1 MSIASDLIRGHTDTI
16 VLSLLSL
23 GDSYGYK
30 INKDIMELTAG
41 RFEFK
46 EATLYTAFR
55 RLEQAGFIA
64 SYWGDENSGARRRYY
79 VITEKGK
86 EQYRQNLRE
95 WEKARAITE
104 KLLYAANATNA
115 ADSSGAPNKGTQKAK
130 NAQFINSAQNA
141 KGTQCEARKDDEK

>member
-1 MSIASDLIRGHTDTI
+1 MPKYLDRRSIIYYNIYNKGKVTLCTLCIFTNDGQKPKSSRSKRNFRHFWNERAVTGLSIASDLIRGHTDTI

-55 RLEQAGFIA
+55 RL
-64 SYWGDENSGARRRYY
+64 
-79 VITEKGK
+79 
-86 EQYRQNLRE
+86 
-95 WEKARAITE
+95 
-104 KLLYAANATNA
+104 
-115 ADSSGAPNKGTQKAK
+115 
-130 NAQFINSAQNA
+130 
-141 KGTQCEARKDDEK
+141 

>member
-104 KLLYAANATNA
+104 KLLYAANAT
-115 ADSSGAPNKGTQKAK
+115 DSSGAPNKGTQKAE
-130 NAQFINSAQNA
+130 NAQFINSAHNA
-141 KGTQCEARKDDEK
+141 KNTQCEARKDDEK

>member
-1 MSIASDLIRGHTDTI
+1 MTGLSIASDLIRGHTDTI

-30 INKDIMELTAG
+30 INKDITELTAG

-79 VITEKGK
+79 VITEKGRERYK
-86 EQYRQNLRE
+86 QNLRE
-95 WEKARAITE
+95 WEKAHAITE
-104 KLLYAANATNA
+104 KLLYAAERSDRANPVNCENFIQA
-115 ADSSGAPNKGTQKAK
+115 ANTAQGAGGEN
-130 NAQFINSAQNA
+130 
-141 KGTQCEARKDDEK
+141 DEK